1 MSLENNLYPSQWNR
15 RKESLLITLLGWVP
29 LSLGLVLRNYLYGT
43 IFKRIGTSVLIQPG
57 VGLIRA
63 CCIEIGDKTK
73 IFRGTLLQ
81 SYDQDSR
88 IKIGDQVYLGQNVYL
103 YAGGKN
109 SAIYLRDRVR
119 LDRGVD
125 IKVLED
131 GCIDIEENT
140 YVGPYTCISGH
151 KIKIGKDCLIAS
163 HVSIYASNHNFED
176 TTRPMISQG
185 YSCKGITIEDD
196 CWLGSKVTVVDGVT
210 IGKGS
215 VIGAGA
221 VVTKDIP
228 PYSVAVGVPA
238 KVVSRRNGIA
248 DNSAK
253 AGVLQLTDSPIT

>member
-1 MSLENNLYPSQWNR
+1 MSIENKLYSSQWNR

-29 LSLGLVLRNYLYGT
+29 LSLGLALRNHLYGN
-43 IFKRIGTSVLIQPG
+43 ILRRIGTSVLIQPG
-57 VGLIRA
+57 VEFIRA
-63 CCIEIGDKTK
+63 CCIEIGDQTK

-81 SYDQDSR
+81 SYDQDSQISIEDR
-88 IKIGDQVYLGQNVYL
+88 VSIGQNVYL

-109 SAIYLRDRVR
+109 STIFLRNKVR

-125 IKVLED
+125 IKVLDD
-131 GCIDIEENT
+131 GCIDLGENT
-140 YVGPYTCISGH
+140 YVGPYSCLSGQ

-163 HVSIYASNHNFED
+163 HVSIYASNHNFEE
-176 TTRPMISQG
+176 TTRPIISQG
-185 YSCKGITIEDD
+185 YNCKGITIEDD

-210 IGKGS
+210 IGTGS

-238 KVVSRRNGIA
+238 KVVSRRNEIPV
-248 DNSAK
+248 NSEK
-253 AGVLQLTDSPIT
+253 VGVQAINRLP

>member
-1 MSLENNLYPSQWNR
+1 MSFENKLYPSQWNR

-29 LSLGLVLRNYLYGT
+29 SSLGLVLRNHLYGT
-43 IFKRIGTSVLIQPG
+43 ILRRIGTSVLIQPG
-57 VGLIRA
+57 VEFIRA
-63 CCIEIGDKTK
+63 CCIEIGDKSK
-73 IFRGTLLQ
+73 IYRGTLLQ
-81 SYDQDSR
+81 SYGQDSR
-88 IKIGDQVYLGQNVYL
+88 IKIEEQVYIGQNVCL
-103 YAGGKN
+103 YAGGENSTISLKN
-109 SAIYLRDRVR
+109 RVR

-125 IKVLED
+125 IKVLDNGYIEL
-131 GCIDIEENT
+131 EENT
-140 YVGPYTCISGH
+140 YVGPYTCLSGE

-185 YSCKGITIEDD
+185 YNCKGITIEDD

-238 KVVSRRNGIA
+238 KVVSRRNEIPV
-248 DNSAK
+248 NSAK
-253 AGVLQLTDSPIT
+253 AGVLQLTDSPST